1 MSCKGCQERQV
12 GCHITCERYKEY
24 RAKID
29 KEKEARIQAQK
40 ANDVMDDYTIRRI
53 EKIRKAKSRMK
64 SQKRKSRK

>member
-24 RAKID
+24 RANLD

-40 ANDVMDDYTIRRI
+40 ANDVLDDYTIRRI
-53 EKIRKAKSRMK
+53 KKTRKALRRMK
-64 SQKRKSRK
+64 TRKRKARK